1 MEKQEFP
8 DTLSAGIP
16 IALLAN
22 RPDVRQAETNLAQAY
37 YATSAARS
45 AFYPSINLSGSAGW
59 TNNAGGIV
67 TNPGSWLLN
76 AVGSLVQPLFN
87 RGANIA
93 NLRQAKARQEEALLL
108 FRQSLLDAGKEVNDA
123 LTRWQSARVRLDY
136 DSGQIAALREAV
148 RKTSLLMRHS
158 STNYLEVL
166 TARQN
171 LLNAELAQAQDHFE
185 EIQGVIDLYH
195 AVGGGCE

>member
-1 MEKQEFP
+1 M
-8 DTLSAGIP
+8 
-16 IALLAN
+16 
-22 RPDVRQAETNLAQAY
+22 
-37 YATSAARS
+37 
-45 AFYPSINLSGSAGW
+45 
-59 TNNAGGIV
+59 
-67 TNPGSWLLN
+67 
-76 AVGSLVQPLFN
+76 
-87 RGANIA
+87 
-93 NLRQAKARQEEALLL
+93 LL

>member
-1 MEKQEFP
+1 M
-8 DTLSAGIP
+8 
-16 IALLAN
+16 
-22 RPDVRQAETNLAQAY
+22 
-37 YATSAARS
+37 
-45 AFYPSINLSGSAGW
+45 
-59 TNNAGGIV
+59 
-67 TNPGSWLLN
+67 N

-87 RGANIA
+87 KGANIA
-93 NLRQAKARQEEALLL
+93 NLRQAKAQQEEALLL

-123 LTRWQSARVRLDY
+123 LTRWQSARIRLDY
-136 DSGQIAALREAV
+136 DSGQIAALREVV

-171 LLNAELAQAQDHFE
+171 LLNAELTQAQDHFE
-185 EIQGVIDLYH
+185 KIQGVIDLYH

>member
-1 MEKQEFP
+1 M
-8 DTLSAGIP
+8 
-16 IALLAN
+16 
-22 RPDVRQAETNLAQAY
+22 
-37 YATSAARS
+37 
-45 AFYPSINLSGSAGW
+45 
-59 TNNAGGIV
+59 